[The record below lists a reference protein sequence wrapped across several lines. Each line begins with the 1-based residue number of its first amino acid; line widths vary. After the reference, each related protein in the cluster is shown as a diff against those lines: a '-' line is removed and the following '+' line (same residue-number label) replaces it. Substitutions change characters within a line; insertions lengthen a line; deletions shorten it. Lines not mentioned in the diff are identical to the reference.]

1 MLRIEIALITG
12 TGGCHGTPRRMDA
25 LWGWSVMEDVVAAD
39 AAVVVAAP
47 GAV

>member
-25 LWGWSVMEDVVAAD
+25 LWGWSVMEDAVA
-39 AAVVVAAP
+39 AAVVVAAAL